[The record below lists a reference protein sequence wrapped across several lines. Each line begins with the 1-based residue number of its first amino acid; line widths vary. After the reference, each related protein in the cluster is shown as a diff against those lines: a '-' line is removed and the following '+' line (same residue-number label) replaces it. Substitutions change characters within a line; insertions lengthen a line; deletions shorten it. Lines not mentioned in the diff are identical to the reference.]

1 MDEAGRGPLCG
12 PVVAAAVIL
21 PAFRALPPSL
31 SNIDDSKRLT
41 AAQRDTLAVAIRAE
55 ALAYGI
61 GACAVVEI
69 DRLNI
74 RRASLLAMLRAVE
87 ALRAPSVASLATG
100 VRSATG
106 RENAAD
112 CPAAPGGMPATGLA
126 GVNRSPAVPDAGIVP
141 GFVLVDGRDLPPG
154 LPCPARAV
162 VKGDQLS
169 ASIAAAAIL
178 AKTHRDGIMA
188 ELARRYP
195 GYGWEHNAGYPT
207 QAHLT
212 ALERLGVTPEHRRG
226 YGPVA
231 RLLGLC

>member
-21 PAFRALPPSL
+21 PPFRALPPSL
-31 SNIDDSKRLT
+31 VHIDDSKRLT
-41 AAQRDTLAVAIRAE
+41 AAQRDILAVTIRAE
-55 ALAYGI
+55 SLAFGI
-61 GACAVVEI
+61 GLCEAMEI

-74 RRASLLAMLRAVE
+74 RRASLLAMNRAVA
-87 ALRAPSVASLATG
+87 ALRATG
-100 VRSATG
+100 VQGTTNPPYAAPDAMPAFG
-106 RENAAD
+106 GENAS
-112 CPAAPGGMPATGLA
+112 APHVAPESRI
-126 GVNRSPAVPDAGIVP
+126 VVP
-141 GFVLVDGRDLPPG
+141 GFVLVDGRDEPPG

-162 VKGDQLS
+162 IKGDQLS

-188 ELARRYP
+188 ELARRHP

-207 QAHLT
+207 QEHLA
-212 ALERLGVTPEHRRG
+212 ALERLGVTPEHRRN

>member
-21 PAFRALPPSL
+21 PAFRALPDSL
-31 SNIDDSKRLT
+31 VDIDDSKRLS
-41 AAQRDTLAVAIRAE
+41 AAQRESLSVAIRAE
-55 ALAYGI
+55 AVAFGM
-61 GACAVVEI
+61 GACEAEEI

-74 RRASLLAMLRAVE
+74 RRATLLAMRRAVG
-87 ALRAPSVASLATG
+87 ALRLVEDAV
-100 VRSATG
+100 SA
-106 RENAAD
+106 
-112 CPAAPGGMPATGLA
+112 
-126 GVNRSPAVPDAGIVP
+126 VVP
-141 GFVLVDGRDLPPG
+141 GYVLVDGRDVPPG

-188 ELARRYP
+188 GLAGRYP

-207 QAHLT
+207 AEHLA
-212 ALERLGVTPEHRRG
+212 ALERLGVTPVHRRS
-226 YGPVA
+226 YAPVA
-231 RLLGLC
+231 RLLGLF